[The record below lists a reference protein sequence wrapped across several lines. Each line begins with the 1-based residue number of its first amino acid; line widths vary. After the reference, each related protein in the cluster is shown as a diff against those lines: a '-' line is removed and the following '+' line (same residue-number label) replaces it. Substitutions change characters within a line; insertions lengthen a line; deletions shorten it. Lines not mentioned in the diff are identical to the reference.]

1 MTRLPSLEVNERI
14 ALEALLSV
22 LTSDIASCEK
32 LLRTPIPLGYT
43 RYSVRFLWIWL
54 TLLPFA
60 LTNTFVNFGV
70 GTWWEDKPKP
80 VLVLAM
86 LFIGFIFLSIEDIAV
101 QIEEPFAILPLEQHQ
116 RWLLRDARQVKALFA
131 HLTGSGVRAP
141 AQPPAGGGVAEGRV
155 AGEGAEA
162 VEGAARGSPSQSRQ
176 AN

>member
-1 MTRLPSLEVNERI
+1 M
-14 ALEALLSV
+14 
-22 LTSDIASCEK
+22 
-32 LLRTPIPLGYT
+32 
-43 RYSVRFLWIWL
+43 
-54 TLLPFA
+54 
-60 LTNTFVNFGV
+60 
-70 GTWWEDKPKP
+70 
-80 VLVLAM
+80 
-86 LFIGFIFLSIEDIAV
+86 

-116 RWLLRDARQVKALFA
+116 RWLLRDARQAQQTGGGGGGGEGGGGRRSQPWYAPRSQVKARFA